1 VDLTAA
7 NQRAPWRLP
16 VPRRPP
22 GEAVFGHPGRGAPV
36 PLPGAPDRAIAAVPH
51 RRGRLPLKSRSVTGM
66 VQIGFVHGRVAG
78 GVPWGG
84 SRQWAHTRPGGTF
97 SLRRWGR
104 QAPSCQLAAACR
116 RPAQVCAVAAA
127 AAARRPARPSAGGSC
142 SGVGWGLWN
151 RGDWGRTK
159 RARGQ
164 QGGSGEGTDHQAAPQ
179 MGALGQM
186 AKHRM
191 TRDGN
196 PGRAQPA
203 LYLFR
208 WVRAR
213 GCRCAALSAQP
224 CGGAHR
230 AGLGLCA
237 GRGVRG
243 AACGA
248 RRAGR
253 GVRGAACEARRA
265 GRGAVA
271 RGLVQGRA
279 QRLPGQ
285 RRRRRARE
293 MCGQAGRTRRTR
305 FWAQPWLERSNRV
318 CVLLYIHPR
327 PVGGGRGRRP
337 SSSAGCRSRKWAGAP
352 CWRPRR
358 APDISSSM
366 RGAYLTPRRT
376 GGARRRAARARETA
390 EGGRSRAKPKQAK
403 MPRRPLLVT
412 PALCARQQAQV
423 ARGAGATS
431 IDEGGRRGPR
441 VI

>member
-1 VDLTAA
+1 MGT
-7 NQRAPWRLP
+7 
-16 VPRRPP
+16 
-22 GEAVFGHPGRGAPV
+22 
-36 PLPGAPDRAIAAVPH
+36 PGARSPPSICSAGCAPAGAGAR
-51 RRGRLPLKSRSVTGM
+51 PLARSL
-66 VQIGFVHGRVAG
+66 AG
-78 GVPWGG
+78 
-84 SRQWAHTRPGGTF
+84 AHTEP
-97 SLRRWGR
+97 
-104 QAPSCQLAAACR
+104 
-116 RPAQVCAVAAA
+116 
-127 AAARRPARPSAGGSC
+127 
-142 SGVGWGLWN
+142 GWGF
-151 RGDWGRTK
+151 
-159 RARGQ
+159 A
-164 QGGSGEGTDHQAAPQ
+164 
-179 MGALGQM
+179 
-186 AKHRM
+186 
-191 TRDGN
+191 
-196 PGRAQPA
+196 
-203 LYLFR
+203 
-208 WVRAR
+208 
-213 GCRCAALSAQP
+213 
-224 CGGAHR
+224 
-230 AGLGLCA
+230 
-237 GRGVRG
+237 RG

-253 GVRGAACEARRA
+253 GVRGAACGARRA
-265 GRGAVA
+265 RRG
-271 RGLVQGRA
+271 VQGAAQSPGDLCKGGRRGCRA
-279 QRLPGQ
+279 NGAGGEPGKCV
-285 RRRRRARE
+285 A
-293 MCGQAGRTRRTR
+293 AGRTRRTR